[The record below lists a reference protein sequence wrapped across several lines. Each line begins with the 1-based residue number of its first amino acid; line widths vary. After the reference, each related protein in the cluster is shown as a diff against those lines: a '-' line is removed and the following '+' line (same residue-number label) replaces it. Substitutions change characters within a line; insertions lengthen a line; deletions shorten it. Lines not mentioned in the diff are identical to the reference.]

1 MGKIVA
7 LTGNDAA
14 GTAMIQI
21 RPDVVAAFPIT
32 PQTELMHKFA
42 EAVAD
47 GDVDTEFVSVES
59 EHSAMSAAIGASA
72 AGARVMTATAAN
84 GFALMWEV
92 VYIAASY
99 RLPIVMTLVNR
110 ALSGPINIH
119 CDHSDSMGG
128 RDAGWIQLHSENS
141 QEVYDNLIQGVK
153 IAENRDVLLPV
164 MVTSDGFIL
173 SHTLER
179 MEILDNQGVQD
190 FVGENHPQHTLL
202 DVDHPI
208 TFGPLDLPDYY
219 FEHKRQQVLA
229 MEKAK
234 GVILEVGREFKKL
247 SGRDYWLFEEY
258 QMEGAERAIVA
269 LGSTAGTVKE
279 TVDAL
284 REKGEKVG
292 LIKLRVFRPFPKEEL
307 VEALKGI
314 KALVVLDRSN
324 SFGGFGGPL
333 FTEIRSTL
341 YGSGLSFEVLNYIY
355 GLGGRNISLK
365 EIEGV
370 YSDLKEVID
379 TSKVKERIN
388 YLGVRE

>member
-7 LTGNDAA
+7 LTGNEAA

-21 RPDVVAAFPIT
+21 RPDVVPAFPIT

-72 AGARVMTATAAN
+72 AGARVMTATSAN

-92 VYIAASY
+92 VYIAASN

-110 ALSGPINIH
+110 ALSAPINIH

-128 RDAGWIQLHSENS
+128 RDTGWIQIHSENS

-179 MEILDNQGVQD
+179 MEILNDQQVQD
-190 FVGENHPQHTLL
+190 FVGEYKPEHFLL
-202 DVDHPI
+202 DIDHPV

-229 MEKAK
+229 MEEAK
-234 GVILEVGREFKKL
+234 EVILEVSKEFKRL
-247 SGRDYWLFEEY
+247 SGRDYGLFEEY

-269 LGSTAGTVKE
+269 LGSTAGTVKQV
-279 TVDAL
+279 VDNL
-284 REKGEKVG
+284 RERGEKVG
-292 LIKLRVFRPFPKEEL
+292 LIKLRVFRPFPKKEL
-307 VEALKGI
+307 IEALKGI
-314 KALVVLDRSN
+314 KALAVFDRSH
-324 SFGGFGGPL
+324 SFGSFGGPL
-333 FTEIRSTL
+333 FSEIRSAL
-341 YGSGLSFEVLNYIY
+341 YGSDLSLQVLNYIY
-355 GLGGRNISLK
+355 GVGGRKISL
-365 EIEGV
+365 
-370 YSDLKEVID
+370 
-379 TSKVKERIN
+379 
-388 YLGVRE
+388 

>member
-1 MGKIVA
+1 MGRIVA
-7 LTGNDAA
+7 LTGNEAA
-14 GTAMIQI
+14 GTAMIQL

-47 GDVDTEFVSVES
+47 GEVDTEFVLVES

-72 AGARVMTATAAN
+72 AGARVMTATSAN

-92 VYIAASY
+92 VYIAASN

-110 ALSGPINIH
+110 ALSAPINIH

-128 RDAGWIQLHSENS
+128 RDTGWIQIHSENS

-179 MEILDNQGVQD
+179 MEILDVQQVQD
-190 FVGENHPQHTLL
+190 FVGGYNPEHTLL
-202 DVDHPI
+202 DIDHPV

-229 MEKAK
+229 MEQAR
-234 GVILEVGREFKKL
+234 GVILEVGKEFKGL
-247 SGRDYWLFEEY
+247 SGRDYGLFEEY
-258 QMEGAERAIVA
+258 QMEGAEVAIIA

-279 TVDAL
+279 TVDSL
-284 REKGEKVG
+284 RAEGENVG

-307 VEALKGI
+307 SEALRDI
-314 KALVVLDRSN
+314 KVLAVFDRSH

-333 FTEIRSTL
+333 FTEIRSAL
-341 YGSGLSFEVLNYIY
+341 YGSDLSFEVLNYIY
-355 GLGGRNISLK
+355 GLGGRNISIG
-365 EIEGV
+365 EIKGV
-370 YSDLKEVID
+370 FSDLKKVAGTGE
-379 TSKVKERIN
+379 VKERIN
-388 YLGVRE
+388 YLGVRG

>member
-1 MGKIVA
+1 MGRIVA
-7 LTGNDAA
+7 LTGNEAA
-14 GTAMIQI
+14 GTAMIQL
-21 RPDVVAAFPIT
+21 RPDVVPAFPIT

-42 EAVAD
+42 DAVAD
-47 GDVDTEFVSVES
+47 GDVDTEFVLVES
-59 EHSAMSAAIGASA
+59 EHSAMSAAVGASA
-72 AGARVMTATAAN
+72 AGARVMTATSAN

-92 VYIAASY
+92 VYIAASN

-110 ALSGPINIH
+110 ALSAPINIH

-128 RDAGWIQLHSENS
+128 RDTGWIQLHSENS

-179 MEILDNQGVQD
+179 MDILNDQQVQS
-190 FVGENHPQHTLL
+190 FVGEYNPEHTLL
-202 DVDHPI
+202 DVDHPV

-229 MEKAK
+229 MEQAK
-234 GVILEVGREFKKL
+234 RVILEVGREFKKL
-247 SGRDYWLFEEY
+247 SGRGYELFEEY
-258 QMEGAERAIVA
+258 QMEGAERAIIA

-279 TVDAL
+279 AVDGL
-284 REKGEKVG
+284 RKGGEKVG

-307 VEALKGI
+307 LAALKGV
-314 KALVVLDRSN
+314 KVLAVFDRSH

-333 FTEIRSTL
+333 FTEVRSTL
-341 YGSGLSFEVLNYIY
+341 YGSDLSFEVLNYIY
-355 GLGGRNISLK
+355 GLGGRNLSVE
-365 EIEGV
+365 EIEEV
-370 YSDLKEVID
+370 FSDLQEVMKMG
-379 TSKVKERIN
+379 KVQERIN
-388 YLGVRE
+388 YLGVRG

>member
-7 LTGNDAA
+7 LTGNEAA

-72 AGARVMTATAAN
+72 AGARVMTATSAN

-92 VYIAASY
+92 VYIAASN

-110 ALSGPINIH
+110 ALSAPINIH

-128 RDAGWIQLHSENS
+128 RDTGWIQIHSENS

-190 FVGENHPQHTLL
+190 FVGEYKPEHFLL
-202 DVDHPI
+202 DIDHPV

-229 MEKAK
+229 MEQAK
-234 GVILEVGREFKKL
+234 GVILEVGKEFKKL

-258 QMEGAERAIVA
+258 QMEGAEVAIIA

-284 REKGEKVG
+284 RERGEKVG

-307 VEALKGI
+307 IEALKGI
-314 KALVVLDRSN
+314 KALAVFDRSH

-333 FTEIRSTL
+333 FSEIRSAL
-341 YGSGLSFEVLNYIY
+341 YGSDLSFEVLNYIY

-370 YSDLKEVID
+370 FSDLKEVVR
-379 TSKVKERIN
+379 TGKVRERIN
-388 YLGVRE
+388 YLGVRG